1 MQLDPKVLMTIKDLQ
16 LLAKT
21 VVDGFMN
28 GFNKSTVK
36 GPGLE
41 FSQYRSYQPGDDLRW
56 LDWKMYARSDRY
68 YIRESETETSISVRF
83 LIDASASMNH
93 NDNGVKKIDYARFLT
108 ASLAYLANLQGDSV
122 GLYTLSGGGL
132 YAMASK
138 PDPQHLQRL
147 FYQLDK
153 IEPAGKF
160 TKSVHYKELF
170 AGSGR
175 KELLVFITDMYQADD
190 EITRLLDSLAALK
203 HEIIVFHLMGQ
214 NELDFD
220 FGGYSALEDLE
231 TGQTIAT
238 GTELSKKQYQQTLEK
253 HLAGIRMK
261 LLGSRIFYRIIS
273 TGQPLDEAL
282 RDFLVHRSLT
292 PTSLQRRGA

>member
-1 MQLDPKVLMTIKDLQ
+1 MQLDPKVLMTIKDLP

-21 VVDGFMN
+21 VVDGFMI
-28 GFNKSTVK
+28 GLNKSTVK

-68 YIRESETETSISVRF
+68 YIRESEVETSISVRF
-83 LIDASASMNH
+83 LIDASASMDH
-93 NDNGVKKIDYARFLT
+93 DDNGIKKIDYARFLA

-122 GLYTLSGGGL
+122 GLYTLVNGGL

-147 FYQLDK
+147 FYQLDQIK
-153 IEPAGKF
+153 PAGKF
-160 TKSVHYKELF
+160 TQPIHYKELF

-175 KELLVFITDMYQADD
+175 KELLIFITDMYQADG
-190 EITRLLDSLAALK
+190 EITQLLDSLAALK
-203 HEIIVFHLMGQ
+203 HEIIVFHLMGK

-220 FGGYSALEDLE
+220 FGGYGSLEDLE
-231 TGQTIAT
+231 TGQTIAIDP
-238 GTELSKKQYQQTLEK
+238 EQAKDHYSEALEK
-253 HLAGIRMK
+253 HLAGIRMQ
-261 LLGSRIFYRIIS
+261 LLGKRIFYRMVS
-273 TGQPLDEAL
+273 TGQPLDGML
-282 RDFLVHRSLT
+282 RDFLV
-292 PTSLQRRGA
+292 QRKKG

>member
-1 MQLDPKVLMTIKDLQ
+1 MQLDPKVLMKIKDLP

-28 GFNKSTVK
+28 GLNKSTVK

-68 YIRESETETSISVRF
+68 YIRESEVETSISIRF
-83 LIDASASMNH
+83 LIDASASMDH
-93 NDNGVKKIDYARFLT
+93 DDNDVKKIDYARFLA

-122 GLYTLSGGGL
+122 GLYTLSDGGL
-132 YAMASK
+132 YSMASK

-147 FYQLDK
+147 FYQLDR
-153 IEPAGKF
+153 IGPGGKF
-160 TKSVHYKELF
+160 TQPIHYKEIF

-175 KELLVFITDMYQADD
+175 KELLVFITDMYQSGK
-190 EITRLLDSLAALK
+190 EISRLLDSLAALR

-220 FGGYSALEDLE
+220 FKGYGALEDLE
-231 TGQTIAT
+231 TGETITINTQQAD
-238 GTELSKKQYQQTLEK
+238 KQYQEALTK
-253 HLAGIRMK
+253 HLAGIRME
-261 LLGSRIFYRIIS
+261 LLGKRIFYRMIS
-273 TGQPLDEAL
+273 TSQPLDEAL
-282 RDFLVHRSLT
+282 RDFLVQRNLT
-292 PTSLQRRGA
+292 PTNLQRRG